1 MTSTILS
8 NFGDPTAFAA
18 ALNDI
23 GNIAIVTR
31 APAPF
36 RAKLTHI
43 VLPKLSLLAAEE
55 NQARIAF
62 ICPTAG
68 RIVIMLPSDT
78 GDQAMWNG
86 APIPQHEMLTIGA
99 GARPHWCTRG
109 AARWI
114 AVCLSAEALAMS
126 GQVLTG
132 KAFRVP
138 QGLRHW
144 FPSRRTLR
152 PLMDLCRA
160 AVKLTEQHPALPL
173 DAGASRGLEQELL
186 EMLVECL
193 ETGRPEPDPPLR
205 QQEAALLERLEDLLR
220 DPARQDASPAD
231 LFAALGASEPGLR
244 ACFRA
249 HLGIGP
255 RMYIQLWRAR
265 SRPEAAPVDGN
276 LGKFT
281 PQRV

>member
-31 APAPF
+31 DRVPF

-55 NQARIAF
+55 IQARVAF
-62 ICPTAG
+62 IRPTAG
-68 RIVIMLPSDT
+68 RIVIMLPSDP
-78 GDQAMWNG
+78 GDQAMWNS
-86 APIPQHEMLTIGA
+86 APTRQHEMLSIGA
-99 GARPHWCTRG
+99 GARPHWCTPG
-109 AARWI
+109 AVRWM
-114 AVCLSAEALAMS
+114 AVCLSAEMLAMS

-132 KAFRVP
+132 RAFRVP

-152 PLMDLCRA
+152 PLMGLCRA
-160 AVKLTEQHPALPL
+160 AVKVTGHHPAMPL

-205 QQEAALLERLEDLLR
+205 QQEAALLERLEYLLQ
-220 DPARQDASPAD
+220 DPARENASPTD
-231 LFAALGASEPGLR
+231 LIAALGTSEAALR
-244 ACFRA
+244 ACCRA

-255 RMYIQLWRAR
+255 RVYIRLWRAR
-265 SRPEAAPVDGN
+265 SRPEAAPVDRTH
-276 LGKFT
+276 GKFT
-281 PQRV
+281 PRHV